1 MSSTTLK
8 KLRRKNLI
16 LFIEIGWRKCKR
28 IWGEEQIYRTLIPQE
43 WISIAS
49 LSKPGA
55 VLFSQSDRFSWAR
68 EFSRPR
74 KTKEALSFPF
84 WWPFCQE
91 GGEWCNIGISVF
103 DRSEFLFMQALKQCI
118 NWTNYPHDW
127 KKQYYTIKFLCFET
141 FQAIV
146 GFHLL
151 KHKGSSIV
159 CNCARQSCSSLQRPF
174 SSVGRPFRPPIN
186 FLNPGKKV

>member
-1 MSSTTLK
+1 MCPCSLKLFDPISTMSSTTLK
-8 KLRRKNLI
+8 KLRRKKLI
-16 LFIEIGWRKCKR
+16 LFIEIGCRKCKR
-28 IWGEEQIYRTLIPQE
+28 ICRKEQIYRTLIPQE

-103 DRSEFLFMQALKQCI
+103 DMSEYLFMQALKQCI
-118 NWTNYPHDW
+118 
-127 KKQYYTIKFLCFET
+127 KKK
-141 FQAIV
+141 AILHNQIFV
-146 GFHLL
+146 FWNI
-151 KHKGSSIV
+151 SSH
-159 CNCARQSCSSLQRPF
+159 CRFSFAKTQR
-174 SSVGRPFRPPIN
+174 
-186 FLNPGKKV
+186 

>member
-1 MSSTTLK
+1 M
-8 KLRRKNLI
+8 RR
-16 LFIEIGWRKCKR
+16 
-28 IWGEEQIYRTLIPQE
+28 RTDLQDFDTIQE

-91 GGEWCNIGISVF
+91 GGECCNIGISVF

-174 SSVGRPFRPPIN
+174 SSVGRPFRPSIN